1 MKDKGDLNMQSKKEK
16 RTALM
21 QKLSPIF
28 RCPKCGEELWVDEG
42 SRLKCIRSHSFDLA
56 RQGHVHLTKKPAAS
70 NYSSELFAARREVI
84 EGGLY
89 EKMHEALGE
98 LLNGEGETILD
109 AGSGEGSHL
118 MALKK
123 KKDFTGIGADLAK
136 SGIEMAAK
144 GEDELLWIVADLAEA
159 PFLDSSFDTV
169 LNIFSP
175 ANYEEFHRIT
185 KNGGAVLKVVP
196 DSRYLQELRELA
208 GESAYSNED
217 VVEGFYRQFPEAES
231 IKVSF
236 TAAVPENLRLP
247 LLKMTPLTWK
257 HAEDK
262 DFQEK
267 ARHIKKITID
277 VLILKGKVQ
286 KEKLR

>member
-1 MKDKGDLNMQSKKEK
+1 MQSKKEK

-21 QKLSPIF
+21 QELSPIF

-42 SRLKCIRSHSFDLA
+42 ARLMCIQGHSFDLA

-89 EKMHEALGE
+89 EKLHEALGA
-98 LLNGEGETILD
+98 LLNGEGETVLD

-118 MALKK
+118 AALKK
-123 KKDFTGIGADLAK
+123 KKDFDGIGADLAK
-136 SGIEMAAK
+136 AGIEMAAK
-144 GEDELLWIVADLAEA
+144 GEDELLWVVADLAEA
-159 PFLDSSFDTV
+159 PFLDSSFETV

-175 ANYEEFHRIT
+175 ANYEEFQRIT
-185 KNGGAVLKVVP
+185 KNGGTVLKVVP
-196 DSRYLQELRELA
+196 ESRYLQELRELA
-208 GESAYSNED
+208 GEAAYSNEE
-217 VVEGFYRQFPEAES
+217 VVEGFYRQFPDAES
-231 IKVSF
+231 SKVSF
-236 TAAVPENLRLP
+236 TTAVPEHLRLS

-257 HAEDK
+257 HSEDK
-262 DFQEK
+262 DFQNK
-267 ARHIKKITID
+267 ARHMKEITID

-286 KEKLR
+286 KQHRFQSGAEPS